1 MGGSDASGDGRVTLS
16 PTIGEIRTS
25 EGEVDMSDAQ
35 DLAGVADGDQVPSGI
50 EPIFQVQLPEG
61 TQTAADE
68 GSK

>member
-1 MGGSDASGDGRVTLS
+1 
-16 PTIGEIRTS
+16 
-25 EGEVDMSDAQ
+25 MSDAQ